1 MATTAAMPKTI
12 LITLPA
18 ASVSNTNFVQC
29 QPKVGQKRTF
39 SIVSP
44 VVKSP
49 SPPAVASSNW
59 LPATVHR
66 TYKYET
72 VDDDYDYD
80 DSEDQQSQYTDSD
93 QPPRK
98 RERLTHLSAEEKMF
112 RRKMKN
118 RIAAQTARDRKK
130 ALMMDL
136 EETVRRL
143 EEENDTL
150 VMENSKLR
158 QEQSSLADENERLK
172 KKLAEQQQAK
182 SDGQEG
188 ARVVSAF
195 GPAESICVPLPKE
208 QAKPTCALTW
218 LVASAL
224 IQLYSRYCVSSLPKE
239 EQQRMVDQLEQ
250 LKENSSLTLEDVI
263 SRSPPEAIDKLRS
276 IIRCYKTASTKP
288 P

>member
-1 MATTAAMPKTI
+1 MTT
-12 LITLPA
+12 
-18 ASVSNTNFVQC
+18 
-29 QPKVGQKRTF
+29 GH
-39 SIVSP
+39 
-44 VVKSP
+44 
-49 SPPAVASSNW
+49 W
-59 LPATVHR
+59 LPATVQR

-72 VDDDYDYD
+72 VDDDEYDYGD
-80 DSEDQQSQYTDSD
+80 DSEDQSQYTDPD

-158 QEQSSLADENERLK
+158 QEHSSLADENERLK
-172 KKLAEQQQAK
+172 QMLAGQGHEEQQSS
-182 SDGQEG
+182 SDLGQQK
-188 ARVVSAF
+188 ACVVSAF
-195 GPAESICVPLPKE
+195 GPAESISVPLPKE

-224 IQLYSRYCVSSLPKE
+224 IQLFSKHCASSLPKE
-239 EQQRMVDQLEQ
+239 EQQRVLEQLEQ
-250 LKENSSLTLEDVI
+250 LRENSSLTLEDVI

-276 IIRCYKTASTKP
+276 IICCYKTASTKP